1 MPITTFIEI
10 FDIHCRWFQP
20 TAFVF
25 NPKPKARKWIMPIA
39 ILQWRLLIFMPL
51 VSTNDIIYFLAKANV
66 RIFLFR
72 RLKPDGTE
80 MNVLYRF

>member
-10 FDIHCRWFQP
+10 FIIHCRWFQP

-39 ILQWRLLIFMPL
+39 ILQWRLLIFIAVGFNQRQRNECFISILGIHCRWFQPTDNNEK
-51 VSTNDIIYFLAKANV
+51 TNWL
-66 RIFLFR
+66 
-72 RLKPDGTE
+72 
-80 MNVLYRF
+80 